1 MKIYH
6 VPGTRSVRPVWLA
19 FELGLKIDVEII
31 DFSSEYRDSKAW
43 RDISPAG
50 KVPALVDGDLKMF
63 ESGAMVDYILARY
76 GEGRLAPSLESQ
88 DYAKYRQWCWFAE
101 ATLIRPLGLY
111 RLLRARSEPVDSLID
126 EAQRK
131 FADSLQAVELCL
143 HDRTY
148 LLGEEF
154 TAADVMMGY
163 SLALVER
170 LLTDEQHNIRNYLS
184 VLAQRPAYKRVAQ
197 IGKN

>member
-19 FELGLKIDVEII
+19 FELGLKVDVEII
-31 DFSSEYRDSKAW
+31 DFSPDYRDSKAW

-50 KVPALVDGDLKMF
+50 KVPALVDGDLNMF

-76 GEGRLAPSLESQ
+76 GEGRLAPRLESR

-111 RLLRARSEPVDSLID
+111 RLLRARSEPVDSLVD
-126 EAQRK
+126 EARRK
-131 FADSLQAVELCL
+131 FSDSLHAVELCL

-154 TAADVMMGY
+154 SAADIMMGY

-170 LLTDEQHNIRNYLS
+170 LLTDEQQNIRNYLS
-184 VLAQRPAYKRVAQ
+184 VLAERPAYKRVAK
-197 IGKN
+197 IGKS

>member
-88 DYAKYRQWCWFAE
+88 DYAKYRQWCCC
-101 ATLIRPLGLY
+101 LLY
-111 RLLRARSEPVDSLID
+111 TSPSPRD
-126 EAQRK
+126 
-131 FADSLQAVELCL
+131 
-143 HDRTY
+143 
-148 LLGEEF
+148 
-154 TAADVMMGY
+154 
-163 SLALVER
+163 
-170 LLTDEQHNIRNYLS
+170 LS
-184 VLAQRPAYKRVAQ
+184 TSRMPSSA
-197 IGKN
+197 